1 MSITFLIPIYNEV
14 KTVRKAIE
22 ETIKLDVP
30 SKEIIIIDNKS
41 TDGSRDIIDEY
52 RNRKN
57 IHIIYQKKNLGFGLS
72 LIHI

>member
-14 KTVRKAIE
+14 KTVKKAIE

-57 IHIIYQKKNLGFGLS
+57 IHIIYWFFKFK
-72 LIHI
+72 